1 MCKQEVKLGREH
13 SKGSSPALSPPQEEA
28 GQVLLL
34 KGGVYW
40 DSPSTAV
47 PALEDVMICKNL
59 SASLQVCSRESA
71 AAKCAHMYTK
81 LLSMFLRTYEQL
93 KQGSGINS
101 MLRQLCS
108 GVITRHTQDSTLSSA
123 V

>member
-1 MCKQEVKLGREH
+1 MELTGQLLHLGQAGVGQDQQMCKIEVELGREH
-13 SKGSSPALSPPQEEA
+13 SKGSSPALSQPQEEA

-59 SASLQVCSRESA
+59 SASLNVCSRSSA
-71 AAKCAHMYTK
+71 AAKCAQEVNQTSQ
-81 LLSMFLRTYEQL
+81 LVLTY
-93 KQGSGINS
+93 I
-101 MLRQLCS
+101 R
-108 GVITRHTQDSTLSSA
+108 SS
-123 V
+123 

>member
-1 MCKQEVKLGREH
+1 MELTGQLLHLGQAEVWTRPANVQAGGKLGREH

-71 AAKCAHMYTK
+71 AANVHTK
-81 LLSMFLRTYEQL
+81 PFSMFLCT
-93 KQGSGINS
+93 
-101 MLRQLCS
+101 
-108 GVITRHTQDSTLSSA
+108 
-123 V
+123 

>member
-1 MCKQEVKLGREH
+1 MELTGQLLHLGQAGVGQDQQMCKQEVKSGREQ
-13 SKGSSPALSPPQEEA
+13 SKDLSPALSPPQEEA

-59 SASLQVCSRESA
+59 SASLNVCSRSRA
-71 AAKCAHMYTK
+71 AAKCAQEVNQTSQLVPSY
-81 LLSMFLRTYEQL
+81 LR
-93 KQGSGINS
+93 NS
-101 MLRQLCS
+101 
-108 GVITRHTQDSTLSSA
+108 
-123 V
+123 

>member
-59 SASLQVCSRESA
+59 SASLQVCSRSRA
-71 AAKCAHMYTK
+71 VAKRAQEVNQTSQLVLKY
-81 LLSMFLRTYEQL
+81 LR
-93 KQGSGINS
+93 
-101 MLRQLCS
+101 
-108 GVITRHTQDSTLSSA
+108 SS
-123 V
+123 

>member
-1 MCKQEVKLGREH
+1 MVIRLGQDQQMCKIEVKLEREH
-13 SKGSSPALSPPQEEA
+13 SKGSSPALSQPQEEA

-59 SASLQVCSRESA
+59 SASLNVCSRSRA
-71 AAKCAHMYTK
+71 AANCAQEVNQTSQLVPTY
-81 LLSMFLRTYEQL
+81 LR
-93 KQGSGINS
+93 
-101 MLRQLCS
+101 
-108 GVITRHTQDSTLSSA
+108 SS
-123 V
+123 

>member
-1 MCKQEVKLGREH
+1 MCKQEVKLGREQ
-13 SKGSSPALSPPQEEA
+13 SKDLSPALSPPLEEA

-40 DSPSTAV
+40 DSPSMAV

-71 AAKCAHMYTK
+71 AANCAQEVNQTSQLVLKY
-81 LLSMFLRTYEQL
+81 LR
-93 KQGSGINS
+93 
-101 MLRQLCS
+101 
-108 GVITRHTQDSTLSSA
+108 SS
-123 V
+123 